1 MKVYRDEFVLELE
14 FRVLYFWLVKFKNFL
29 ESDFYKIFGSDE
41 RVEMILLMVEMG
53 NLEFIDEFVI
63 VLNDFGYCDI
73 LELINFCEIYCK
85 VGKY

>member
-29 ESDFYKIFGSDE
+29 EIDFYKIFGSDE

-63 VLNDFGYCDI
+63 VLNDFGYGDI